1 MKSNTFYEYNS
12 PFYTKGTFKVRGNY
26 EQIVGISSSGYIHV
40 TFGDCWR
47 LSFIV
52 KEKER
57 IYG

>member
-1 MKSNTFYEYNS
+1 MKSNTFYEYNG
-12 PFYTKGTFKVRGNY
+12 PFYSKGIFKVRGNY
-26 EQIVGISSSGYIHV
+26 EQIIGISPSGYIRV
-40 TFGDCWR
+40 TLEDCWR

>member
-1 MKSNTFYEYNS
+1 MKSNTFYEYNG
-12 PFYTKGTFKVRGNY
+12 PFYSKGTFKVRGNH
-26 EQIVGISSSGYIHV
+26 EQIIGISPSRYIHV
-40 TFGDCWR
+40 TLEDCWR